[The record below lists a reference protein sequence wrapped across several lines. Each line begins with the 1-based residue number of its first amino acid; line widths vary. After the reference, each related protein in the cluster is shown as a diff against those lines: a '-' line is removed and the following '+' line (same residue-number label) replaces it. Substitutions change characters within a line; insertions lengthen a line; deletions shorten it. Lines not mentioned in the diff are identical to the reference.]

1 MKSGPTDDEIH
12 QAHLDSIKV
21 IHVEP
26 PCSSLPLEPASAFL
40 SGGLGLTLGLGVG
53 GLAALSI
60 PLLEGSGSAS
70 ALQGLSQRDALSLL
84 SLQPFQTSFLLQ
96 PDGSAATGSAA
107 SSGVKPGEAG
117 GAGIMELADIQ
128 QILKVAS
135 AAPNQMGLTLPSLA
149 KAPGFA
155 GGQGS
160 PFMISPCLKT
170 LKDLELWFRQHFVL
184 LIDCFFILQVKSRVR
199 RRCLR

>member
-1 MKSGPTDDEIH
+1 MLPSNCPLMDPVCISQVKSGPTDDEIH

-26 PCSSLPLEPASAFL
+26 PSSSLPQEPASGYL

-60 PLLEGSGSAS
+60 PLLEGTGSAS
-70 ALQGLSQRDALSLL
+70 ALQGLSQREALNLL
-84 SLQPFQTSFLLQ
+84 SLQPFQTGFLLQ
-96 PDGSAATGSAA
+96 PDGGAATGSAA

-135 AAPNQMGLTLPSLA
+135 AAPNQMGLTLPPLA

-155 GGQGS
+155 GGHGG
-160 PFMISPCLKT
+160 CR
-170 LKDLELWFRQHFVL
+170 LELDVL
-184 LIDCFFILQVKSRVR
+184 LIVCQSINQSINQLLS
-199 RRCLR
+199 